1 MATIS
6 RRIRS
11 LCRGFVLLIGLSTP
25 ASRIIVLLSGIL
37 LLAVLPT
44 AQLPLLPI
52 RSLYAMA
59 GFYPYSTGMTR
70 ALSSL
75 LHGQFGAAWDF
86 NPLVYLLAVVVAV
99 ILVKDVCTV
108 YRKREFS
115 F

>member
-1 MATIS
+1 MATIW

-11 LCRGFVLLIGLSTP
+11 LCKGFVLLIGLSTP
-25 ASRIIVLLSGIL
+25 ASRLIVFLSGIL

-44 AQLPLLPI
+44 AQLPLLPV

-86 NPLVYLLAVVVAV
+86 NPLVYILVTVVVV
-99 ILVKDVCTV
+99 ILVKDAFTVCG
-108 YRKREFS
+108 RGKFS
-115 F
+115 L